1 MKTFITIAILAFSCT
16 SFAWSSRDAASKE
29 YTFKYNLSGQTL
41 ELKKSAGSYEEAY
54 EQAAQQCFSF
64 YKGAGKSFRRPW
76 SGHHRRLRQPTLLRR
91 AALMNLA
98 ILLEPPCSLILG

>member
-1 MKTFITIAILAFSCT
+1 MKTIITIAILAFSCS

-29 YTFKYNLSGQTL
+29 YTFKYKLAGQSL

-64 YKGAGKSFRRPW
+64 YKGAGKVSEDRGLDIIDVCANPR
-76 SGHHRRLRQPTLLRR
+76 S
-91 AALMNLA
+91 
-98 ILLEPPCSLILG
+98 